1 MCCLQ
6 CRRSPP
12 CVPFNSA
19 LDSKVRL
26 LLYLILLRISGLR
39 LGREWTRL
47 LPTTTLRL
55 RGNSRRR
62 GQCGIQEAGHRLDHV
77 LGARD
82 GESREPVQLAFN
94 LRGRL
99 ASNIYKQPELRVLTL
114 KTIPIWSPP
123 VPSANSIF
131 EYSYT

>member
-1 MCCLQ
+1 MLAL
-6 CRRSPP
+6 RHLR
-12 CVPFNSA
+12 VPVVP
-19 LDSKVRL
+19 D
-26 LLYLILLRISGLR
+26 LLRPRTVIASGI
-39 LGREWTRL
+39 RL

-82 GESREPVQLAFN
+82 GESRESVQLAFN

-99 ASNIYKQPELRVLTL
+99 ASNIYKHPELGGQTL
-114 KTIPIWSPP
+114 A
-123 VPSANSIF
+123 SAPLGSRINPRATTREPARARS
-131 EYSYT
+131 SLRA